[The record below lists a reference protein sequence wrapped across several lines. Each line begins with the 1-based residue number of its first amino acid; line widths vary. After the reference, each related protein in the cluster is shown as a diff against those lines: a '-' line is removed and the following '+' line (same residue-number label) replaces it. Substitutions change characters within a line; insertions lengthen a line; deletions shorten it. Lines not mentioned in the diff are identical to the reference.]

1 MTDPITPEKLRELA
15 DADRLVGW
23 IEREE
28 MERRVATQAALR
40 AAADEIERIH
50 GLVAARKAIY
60 QTKKEAADPFT
71 NDDSNRYD
79 RMSHTVEAFEHLEAE
94 IALMPVKEG

>member
-1 MTDPITPEKLRELA
+1 MTDPITPWHLRDLA
-15 DADRLVGW
+15 DSYQLGRYTDDDFSDE
-23 IEREE
+23 IHD
-28 MERRVATQAALR
+28 ALR

-71 NDDSNRYD
+71 DDDSNRYD